1 MTQPPVAAP
10 GCAAIAMEWSA
21 GTSVPDRSPPDARD
35 LSSLDDD
42 RLVALA
48 AAGRRDAFD
57 LIVTRHR
64 RAVYMV
70 CYRFAHHHEDA
81 SDLAQDVFVRAW
93 RALPRFKGES
103 ALSTW
108 LYRIAVNVSLNKA
121 ALKVLP
127 TEALAAGGEIE
138 DLHSELPGEALARQ
152 ERVRA
157 VRAAIRALPP
167 KQRATL
173 ILRVYHELPHQQIA
187 QVLGNSV
194 GTVKANFFHALR
206 NLRKALGS
214 MP

>member
-1 MTQPPVAAP
+1 
-10 GCAAIAMEWSA
+10 MEWSA
-21 GTSVPDRSPPDARD
+21 GTPAPDRPASDVTELDR
-35 LSSLDDD
+35 LDDD

-64 RAVYMV
+64 RAVYTV
-70 CYRFAHHHEDA
+70 CYRFALHHEDA
-81 SDLAQDVFVRAW
+81 SDLAQEVFVRAW

-103 ALSTW
+103 RLSTW

-121 ALKVLP
+121 AIKSLP
-127 TEALAAGGEIE
+127 TEALPPSGDIE
-138 DLHSELPGEALARQ
+138 DVGAEHPGEGLARQ
-152 ERVRA
+152 ARVRA

-194 GTVKANFFHALR
+194 GTVKANFCHALR

>member
-1 MTQPPVAAP
+1 MSEGAAP
-10 GCAAIAMEWSA
+10 GCAAIAMDWSA
-21 GTSVPDRSPPDARD
+21 GTRVPDRSTPATE
-35 LSSLDDD
+35 LSLLDDKD
-42 RLVALA
+42 LVAMA

-57 LIVTRHR
+57 LIVSRHR
-64 RAVYMV
+64 RAVYLV
-70 CYRFAHHHEDA
+70 CYRFVRHHEDA
-81 SDLAQDVFVRAW
+81 SDLAQDVFLRAW

-108 LYRIAVNVSLNKA
+108 LYRIAVNVSLSKA
-121 ALKVLP
+121 SLKSPAV
-127 TEALAAGGEIE
+127 EALAAFGDIE
-138 DLHSELPGEALARQ
+138 DARADLPGDRLARR
-152 ERVRA
+152 ERALA

-194 GTVKANFFHALR
+194 GSVKANFFHALR

-214 MP
+214 AP